1 MTGIP
6 PQDGKKY
13 TEEEIEHILA
23 RRMAAVQLEQL
34 TEIVSRNEAKTS
46 EIFSD
51 IRASLKSLHESSSSS
66 MSHLY
71 QCRTELYNEIEVE
84 FVTKVIFD
92 LEMNR
97 IETMIKSQW
106 KMITIA
112 VAAVVGTMQIAFKLM
127 GI

>member
-34 TEIVSRNEAKTS
+34 TERVSRNEAKTS

-51 IRASLKSLHESSSSS
+51 IRASLKSLQESSSSS

-71 QCRTELYNEIEVE
+71 QCRTELHNEIEAE
-84 FVTKVIFD
+84 FVTKAIFD